1 MKTIRLKNYKCFED
15 TGNLE
20 LKPLTFLVGSN
31 SSGKSS
37 FLEFFPLLQQS
48 MFTNR
53 DGAFLWV
60 GNNVDLNDFQTVVRN
75 GEGEIVIEF
84 EIDRIP
90 IDSGKIGTGR
100 TGLSDVKVGID
111 ISKTD
116 IGDTIT
122 EMRLDF
128 NQQQMVIKLKE
139 KETDEVYVN
148 GELMSYQDEAV
159 VHSPTNSLLPKLLFE
174 GEIFETDS
182 RRCRKELYTWIRE
195 NLKDAEE
202 ERIMPPSLLF
212 RLRYALDKQ
221 HFENRLNSLKKED
234 IEVLNLSHIYNLA
247 LFANVNEIIDLINY
261 YMLELSNRIEFIQP
275 LRAPAERYYRKRNI
289 SVNRITPSGDNVAM
303 FMLRL
308 QKEGLLKKFNE
319 WLHDNDMNF
328 EVDLN
333 ANEEGG
339 FIELKIKEEGKESK
353 NMVDVGFGYSQILP
367 ILATIWKDLNSDGTP
382 TNRASY
388 CTTSIVLIE
397 QPELHL
403 HPRFQRQFAILL
415 SKCVQ
420 QIAKSNRDIRFI
432 IETHSQDIL
441 NSVGRSVAYGEFDAS
456 LVNIY
461 MFNAQ
466 RENMKHYVET
476 AYYTKEGFLENWPI
490 GFFE

>member
-48 MFTNR
+48 MFTSR

-60 GNNVDLNDFQTVVRN
+60 GNNVDLNDFPTVVKN
-75 GEGEIVIEF
+75 GEDQITIEF
-84 EIDRIP
+84 ELDRIP
-90 IDSGKIGTGR
+90 LDSGRIGAGMI
-100 TGLSDVKVGID
+100 GLSDVKVGID

-116 IGDTIT
+116 ISDAIT
-122 EMRLDF
+122 EVRIDF
-128 NQQQMVIKLKE
+128 NQQHLVIKLKE
-139 KETDEVYVN
+139 KATDEVYVN
-148 GELMSYQDEAV
+148 GELVSYQDEDII
-159 VHSPTNSLLPKLLFE
+159 HTFTNSLLPKLLFE
-174 GEIFETDS
+174 RDVFETES
-182 RRCRKELYTWIRE
+182 RKCRKELYAWMRE
-195 NLKDAEE
+195 NLRNGDE
-202 ERIMPPSLLF
+202 ERMMPPSLLF
-212 RLRYALDKQ
+212 RLRNMLDKSM
-221 HFENRLNSLKKED
+221 FERRLDRNKKED
-234 IEVLNLSHIYNLA
+234 VELNNLNHIYNLA
-247 LFANVNEIIDLINY
+247 IFANVNEIIDLVNY

-319 WLHDNDMNF
+319 WLHENEMNF
-328 EVDLN
+328 EVDL
-333 ANEEGG
+333 NEEGG

-432 IETHSQDIL
+432 IETHSQDVL

>member
-15 TGNLE
+15 TGNLK

-60 GNNVDLNDFQTVVRN
+60 GNNVDLNNYQTVVRN
-75 GEGEIVIEF
+75 GENQISIEF

-90 IDSGKIGTGR
+90 LDSTGR
-100 TGLSDVKVGID
+100 IGVGNFSLSEVKVGLD
-111 ISKTD
+111 ISNTV
-116 IGDTIT
+116 IGDAIT
-122 EMRLDF
+122 EIRIQF
-128 NQQQMVIKLKE
+128 NQQQIVAKLRDKVS
-139 KETDEVYVN
+139 DEVFVN
-148 GELMSYQDEAV
+148 GVLISYPNEEI
-159 VHSPTNSLLPKLLFE
+159 VHTSTNSLLPKLLFE
-174 GEIFETDS
+174 SDIFETES
-182 RRCRKELYTWIRE
+182 KKCRRELYSWVRQ
-195 NLKDAEE
+195 NLKDADE
-202 ERIMPPSLLF
+202 ERMMPPSLLF
-212 RLRYALDKQ
+212 RLRHLLNKSN
-221 HFENRLNSLKKED
+221 FEERLKRIKKD
-234 IEVLNLSHIYNLA
+234 DLNQTDFSHIYNLA
-247 LFANVNEIIDLINY
+247 LFANINNVIDLVNY

-275 LRAPAERYYRKRNI
+275 LRASAERYYRKRNI

-308 QKEGLLKKFNE
+308 QKEGLLAKFNK
-319 WLHDNDMNF
+319 WLLDNGMNF
-328 EVDLN
+328 EVDL
-333 ANEEGG
+333 NEEGG
-339 FIELKIKEEGKESK
+339 FIELKIKEDGKESK

-367 ILATIWKDLNSDGTP
+367 ILATIWKDLHSNSTP
-382 TNRASY
+382 SNRTSY
-388 CTTSIVLIE
+388 CETSFVLIE

-403 HPRFQRQFAILL
+403 HPRFQRQFAVLL
-415 SKCVQ
+415 AKCIQ
-420 QIAKSNRDIRFI
+420 QIANSRRDIRFL

-441 NSVGRSVAYGEFDAS
+441 NSVGRSVAYGELDAS

-466 RENMKHYVET
+466 RENMKHYIET
-476 AYYTKEGFLENWPI
+476 AKYTEEGFLENWPI

>member
-1 MKTIRLKNYKCFED
+1 MKTIRLKNYKCFQD

-60 GNNVDLNDFQTVVRN
+60 GNNVDLNDFHTVVRN
-75 GEGEIVIEF
+75 GEGQISIEF
-84 EIDRIP
+84 EISKIP
-90 IDSGKIGTGR
+90 LDSGMPGTGR
-100 TGLSDVKVGID
+100 RGLCDVKVGFD

-116 IGDTIT
+116 IGDAIS

-128 NQQQMVIKLKE
+128 NQQNMVIKLKE
-139 KETDEVYVN
+139 KETDEIYVN
-148 GELMSYQDEAV
+148 DELMSYKDETV
-159 VHSPTNSLLPKLLFE
+159 IHTFTNSLLPKLLFE
-174 GEIFETDS
+174 SDIFETES
-182 RRCRKELYTWIRE
+182 RKCRKELYAWMKE
-195 NLKDAEE
+195 YLKDSDE
-202 ERIMPPSLLF
+202 ERIMPLSLLF
-212 RLRYALDKQ
+212 RLRNIIEKRQ
-221 HFENRLNSLKKED
+221 FENRINRIKKEGV
-234 IEVLNLSHIYNLA
+234 ELGNLNHIYNLA
-247 LFANVNEIIDLINY
+247 LFANVNDIIDHVNY

-289 SVNRITPSGDNVAM
+289 SINKITPSGDNVAM

-308 QKEGLLKKFNE
+308 QKEGLLANFNQ
-319 WLHDNDMNF
+319 WLNDNEMFF
-328 EVDLN
+328 EVDM
-333 ANEEGG
+333 NEEGG
-339 FIELKIKEEGKESK
+339 FIELKIKEEGKDGK
-353 NMVDVGFGYSQILP
+353 NMVDVGFGYSQVLP
-367 ILATIWKDLNSDGTP
+367 ILVTIWKDLQTDNTP
-382 TNRASY
+382 SNRVSY
-388 CTTSIVLIE
+388 CSTSIVLIE

-403 HPRFQRQFAILL
+403 HPRFQRQFAVLL
-415 SKCVQ
+415 TKCVQ

-432 IETHSQDIL
+432 IETHSQEIL

-461 MFNAQ
+461 MFNAL
-466 RENMKHYVET
+466 RENMKHYIET
-476 AYYTKEGFLENWPI
+476 ASYTKEGFLENWPI

>member
-37 FLEFFPLLQQS
+37 FLEFFPLFQQS
-48 MFTNR
+48 MFTSR
-53 DGAFLWV
+53 DGVFLWV

-75 GEGEIVIEF
+75 GKGQITVEF
-84 EIDRIP
+84 ELDRIP
-90 IDSGKIGTGR
+90 LDSGKIGVGR
-100 TGLSDVKVGID
+100 FGLTDVKVGID

-116 IGDTIT
+116 IGDAIT

-128 NQQQMVIKLKE
+128 NQQHMVIKLKE
-139 KETDEVYVN
+139 KATDEIYVN
-148 GELMSYQDEAV
+148 EELMSYQDEAV
-159 VHSPTNSLLPKLLFE
+159 IHTFTNSLLPKLLFE
-174 GEIFETDS
+174 SDIFETES
-182 RRCRKELYTWIRE
+182 RKCRKELYAWGRE
-195 NLKDAEE
+195 NLRDADE
-202 ERIMPPSLLF
+202 ERMMPTSLLF
-212 RLRYALDKQ
+212 RLRNIIDKQ
-221 HFENRLNSLKKED
+221 QFENRLKKIRKEGVE
-234 IEVLNLSHIYNLA
+234 IGNFNHIYNLA
-247 LFANVNEIIDLINY
+247 LFANVNDIIDLINY

-289 SVNRITPSGDNVAM
+289 SVNKITPSGDNVAM

-308 QKEGLLKKFNE
+308 QKERLLSQFNQ

-333 ANEEGG
+333 EEGG
-339 FIELKIKEEGKESK
+339 FIELKIKEDGKESK
-353 NMVDVGFGYSQILP
+353 NMVDVGFGYSQVLP
-367 ILATIWKDLNSDGTP
+367 ILATIWKDLHTDNTP
-382 TNRASY
+382 SNRASY
-388 CTTSIVLIE
+388 CSTSIVLIE

-403 HPRFQRQFAILL
+403 HPRFQRQFAVMLT
-415 SKCVQ
+415 KCVQ

-461 MFNAQ
+461 MFNAL
-466 RENMKHYVET
+466 RENMKHYIET
-476 AYYTKEGFLENWPI
+476 ASYTKEGFLENWPI

>member
-1 MKTIRLKNYKCFED
+1 MRTLRLKNYKCFED
-15 TGNLE
+15 TGNLD

-60 GNNVDLNDFQTVVRN
+60 GNNIDLNDFQTVVRN
-75 GEGEIVIEF
+75 GEGQITIEF
-84 EIDRIP
+84 ELDRIP
-90 IDSGKIGTGR
+90 LNSGRIGVGR
-100 TGLSDVKVGID
+100 DGLTDVKIGID
-111 ISKTD
+111 ITKTD
-116 IGDTIT
+116 IGDAIS
-122 EMRLDF
+122 EMRIDF
-128 NQQQMVIKLKE
+128 NQQHVVVKLRE
-139 KETDEVYVN
+139 RSTDEVYIN
-148 GELMSYQDEAV
+148 DELMSYQDEAV
-159 VHSPTNSLLPKLLFE
+159 IHTFTNSLLPKLLFE
-174 GEIFETDS
+174 SEIYETES
-182 RRCRKELYTWIRE
+182 RKCRRELYAWMRE
-195 NLKDAEE
+195 NLKDTNED
-202 ERIMPPSLLF
+202 RIMPLSMLF
-212 RLRYALDKQ
+212 RLRNVLDKR
-221 HFENRLNSLKKED
+221 HFEKWISRSKKEGV
-234 IEVLNLSHIYNLA
+234 EMSNFKHIYNQA
-247 LFANVNEIIDLINY
+247 IFANINEIIDLVNY

-289 SVNRITPSGDNVAM
+289 SVNKITPSGDNVAM

-308 QKEGLLKKFNE
+308 QKEGLLTKFNE

-333 ANEEGG
+333 EGGG

-353 NMVDVGFGYSQILP
+353 NMVDVGFGYSQVLP
-367 ILATIWKDLNSDGTP
+367 ILATIWKDLHTDSTP

-388 CTTSIVLIE
+388 CSTSVVLIE

-403 HPRFQRQFAILL
+403 HPRFQRQFAGLL
-415 SKCVQ
+415 VKCIQ
-420 QIAKSNRDIRFI
+420 QIAKCKRDIRFI
-432 IETHSQDIL
+432 VETHSQDIL
-441 NSVGRSVAYGEFDAS
+441 NSVGRSVAYGEFDTS

-466 RENMKHYVET
+466 RENMKQYIET
-476 AYYTKEGFLENWPI
+476 ASYTKEGFLENWPI